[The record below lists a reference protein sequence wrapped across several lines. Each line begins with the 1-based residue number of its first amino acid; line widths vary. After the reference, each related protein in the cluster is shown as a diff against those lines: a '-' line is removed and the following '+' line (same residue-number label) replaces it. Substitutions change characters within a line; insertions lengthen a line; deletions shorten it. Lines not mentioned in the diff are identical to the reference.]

1 MSDFALQVTPGLTIP
16 QSGNWTLTP
25 AKARLLSRPTVSYS
39 GTFGA
44 ATVSDGTLTSGK
56 MASNFMSALADVSTL
71 ADGDRFWVEDV
82 SAAAFKYAT
91 ALEIKTYVMGAI
103 GSSLTPPAALTD
115 TVAVTRS
122 GTTYTASLQVVLDSF
137 GTLTELTTPAAVAIG
152 SDLVGLYDASAS
164 ATKAVKPRNLVR
176 SVTENL
182 LTTAG
187 TTSAYTI
194 ATSNLGLSA
203 YASGIRLL
211 VRFNAANA
219 ASATLNVDSVGAK
232 SLRTADDFALIPSEL
247 AANQIAEVVYS
258 SDANSSAGGWLVQGL
273 YRKGREFAG
282 VVFDGSVSVTSA
294 SGANT
299 TNGSES
305 ITLSSHGLSNDQL
318 IWFNGISGFTSR
330 IPYYVYVVDTNTFKV
345 STSKANRAAGTYVT
359 STGTGNGYLYKW
371 SSDPILGT
379 ARNIDGIVRVSAGVY
394 RVDFTVDPADAYYRA
409 TVMPGTDT
417 DGDTLYPVEY
427 HSTYAATSSLYS
439 FILMDEGDG
448 AQDSARIRV
457 SVHV

>member
-44 ATVSDGTLTSGK
+44 ATVSDGTLTPAK
-56 MASNFMSALADVSTL
+56 MVATFFTGLTDVTTL
-71 ADGDRFWVEDV
+71 AAGDLFWIWDV
-82 SAAAFKYAT
+82 SASAFRSAT
-91 ALEIKTYVMGAI
+91 ADEIKTYVNGAI

-211 VRFNAANA
+211 VKFNAANA

-247 AANQIAEVVYS
+247 AANQIAELVYS
-258 SDANSSAGGWLVQGL
+258 ADANSSAGGWLVQGL
-273 YRKGREFAG
+273 YRRGREFAG
-282 VVFDGSVSVTSA
+282 VVFDGSVSVTA
-294 SGANT
+294 VAGVNT
-299 TNGSES
+299 TNASES

-318 IWFNGISGFTSR
+318 IWFNGISGFTSL
-330 IPYYVYVVDTNTFKV
+330 IPYYVHVVDTNTFKV
-345 STSKANRAAGTYVT
+345 ATSKANRAAGTYVT
-359 STGTGNGYLYKW
+359 SSGTGNGYLYKW
-371 SSDPILGT
+371 ASDPILGT
-379 ARNIDGIVRVSAGVY
+379 ARNIDGIVRVGAGVY
-394 RVDFTVDPADAYYRA
+394 RVDFTLDAPDAYYRIA
-409 TVMPGTDT
+409 GASGDGGT
-417 DGDTLYPVEY
+417 GYSLLSE
-427 HSTYAATSSLYS
+427 SETYARTASLASVEVWNASSQV
-439 FILMDEGDG
+439 D
-448 AQDSARIRV
+448 AAKVNV
-457 SVHV
+457 SIHV